1 MSVEIK
7 VPALG
12 ESIVEATVGQWLKHE
27 GERVSA
33 GEPVVEL
40 ETEKVNM
47 EVVAPADGVLRAISK
62 REGDT
67 VAIGEVLAELAEGE
81 APSPAPGEAASVGET
96 VAPAPGSAVPVPAP
110 QPPPAPAGQLARL
123 DETSDTR
130 VSPLAR
136 RIASERGVDLSRVHG
151 SGVGGRITQDD
162 VTGYLVQQNNGGGT
176 APATAPVAAPAPPTP
191 SGPAPAFSPP
201 SHPARPQGAG
211 NAHTAAPPPPP
222 PPPPPGPTRL

>member
-47 EVVAPADGVLRAISK
+47 EVVAPADGVLRAISR

-81 APSPAPGEAASVGET
+81 APSPAPGEAASAGE
-96 VAPAPGSAVPVPAP
+96 ALAP
-110 QPPPAPAGQLARL
+110 QPAPAPAGQAARL

-162 VTGYLVQQNNGGGT
+162 VTDYLVQQNNGGGT
-176 APATAPVAAPAPPTP
+176 APATAPVAAAPAPA
-191 SGPAPAFSPP
+191 GLAPAFSAP
-201 SHPARPQGAG
+201 S
-211 NAHTAAPPPPP
+211 TAARSHGAESVRPA
-222 PPPPPGPTRL
+222 

>member
-47 EVVAPADGVLRAISK
+47 EVVAPADGVLRAITK

-67 VAIGEVLAELAEGE
+67 VAIG
-81 APSPAPGEAASVGET
+81 
-96 VAPAPGSAVPVPAP
+96 
-110 QPPPAPAGQLARL
+110 
-123 DETSDTR
+123 
-130 VSPLAR
+130 
-136 RIASERGVDLSRVHG
+136 
-151 SGVGGRITQDD
+151 GGLCPRAQR
-162 VTGYLVQQNNGGGT
+162 Q
-176 APATAPVAAPAPPTP
+176 
-191 SGPAPAFSPP
+191 
-201 SHPARPQGAG
+201 
-211 NAHTAAPPPPP
+211 PPPPP
-222 PPPPPGPTRL
+222 PSRGRADPQGSSPPRQRCAPPTA

>member
-81 APSPAPGEAASVGET
+81 APSPAPGEAASVGE
-96 VAPAPGSAVPVPAP
+96 AGAAAPGSAVPVPAP
-110 QPPPAPAGQLARL
+110 QPAPAPAGQLARL

-176 APATAPVAAPAPPTP
+176 APQPLQWRPRPRPPPPVRRPP
-191 SGPAPAFSPP
+191 FS
-201 SHPARPQGAG
+201 H
-211 NAHTAAPPPPP
+211 PPPPP
-222 PPPPPGPTRL
+222 APRAPGEPPPPRPPP